1 MWRSR
6 GAEIPGGKQPGGW
19 EEQGC
24 RQQECKGAGAVTRSA
39 CELREPAAAPC
50 YGVL

>member
-24 RQQECKGAGAVTRSA
+24 RQQECNSAGAVTRSA
-39 CELREPAAAPC
+39 CELTEPAGAPR